1 MFLNSQSRIICW
13 LFFLI
18 FPFSAFAGET
28 GLVTFRLPDEPVIR
42 IGLATNARSISI
54 STADSQLTSA
64 TADEPSKF
72 LASNKISVSAR
83 AYRPPE
89 VEVYNLQIAG
99 IATADE
105 AESIARDV
113 REQMGETVV
122 TSQDSTANA
131 WRVVIGEAKPTLE
144 EAADFK
150 ETLSEKGFD
159 DVVIAASK
167 IKQPSVDAIALSD
180 KVKSTVLTNSTAG
193 SGIAAPPVLDPNL
206 REVIVKGGNFA
217 ANFSSLKP
225 ISFGSTNDRT
235 LPVSL
240 NGKKYR
246 GRIEV
251 SVNNR
256 GTLTVV
262 NVVKLEDYLRGV
274 VPNELGFPAPE
285 AQKAQAVAART
296 YAVRNIG
303 QFAVE
308 GFDLLPTT
316 RSQVYRGYSS
326 ENSNASQAVEAT
338 RGIVATYNGK
348 PINALYTS
356 TCGGR
361 TENVENIFD
370 TSEPYLRGVECSLEG
385 REQFESFLIKSTR
398 ETPKIEKES
407 NVELVRQASFLT
419 VNNFLISSTRLSDDY
434 FADAP
439 NETELRNWFGVI
451 AARIGTGMPVIN
463 SETAKPAN
471 FAATLAAMLYGAD
484 YADTLLSASDVN
496 YQLSFAD
503 GDKIPPN
510 MRANIAILLRDGWL
524 SLYSDATLRPEKSL
538 SRARILNTILRL
550 ADKKK
555 WLPALQTGTAKS
567 SELGKLVLQSGKISK
582 TFNVRPD
589 VFLFRQ
595 FGDQS
600 FAVRETALVGGEPV
614 SFHINSAGEVD
625 YLEVRPTTALT
636 TAEKMSPL
644 AFWNV
649 NLSSGAVQ
657 SRLSRYVR
665 GIGNLIDVRISKKG
679 FSRRA
684 IELEIVGSNGVKYLK
699 GGKIRSALRLKEQ
712 LFVLNKHYGANGQAV
727 SYNFT
732 GRGWGHGIG
741 MCQYGAFGLAKMG
754 VKYDRIIKHYYTGVD
769 LTKAY

>member
-1 MFLNSQSRIICW
+1 MILNFRRVIISA
-13 LFFLI
+13 I
-18 FPFSAFAGET
+18 FSSLWSFGAFANGT
-28 GLVTFRLPDEPVIR
+28 TPAIFRLSEEPLIR
-42 IGLATNARSISI
+42 IGLATNARSISL
-54 STADSQLTSA
+54 STVDSQLTSA
-64 TADEPSKF
+64 AAGEPSKF
-72 LASNKISVSAR
+72 LAINKINVSAR

-89 VEVYNLQIAG
+89 VEVYNLEIVG
-99 IATADE
+99 ITTLDE
-105 AESIARDV
+105 AESIAQEV
-113 REQMGETVV
+113 RGQTGETAVAAPDSVNNSWHIVV
-122 TSQDSTANA
+122 
-131 WRVVIGEAKPTLE
+131 GEAKPTLE

-159 DVVIAASK
+159 DVSIVANK
-167 IKQPSVDAIALSD
+167 TKQPSADALALSGNG
-180 KVKSTVLTNSTAG
+180 KVKSTVLTDPNF
-193 SGIAAPPVLDPNL
+193 INQPAALDPNL
-206 REVIVKGGNFA
+206 REVIIKGGNFA

-225 ISFGSTNDRT
+225 ISFGSTDEGNV
-235 LPVSL
+235 PVSL

-326 ENSNASQAVEAT
+326 ENQNASQAVEAT
-338 RGIVATYNGK
+338 RGIVATYDGK

-370 TSEPYLRGVECSLEG
+370 TAEPYLRGVECSLEG

-398 ETPKIEKES
+398 EMPKIEKES
-407 NVELVRQASFLT
+407 NVNLVRQSSFLA
-419 VNNFLISSTRLSDDY
+419 VNNFLISANRLSDDY
-434 FADAP
+434 FADTP
-439 NETELRNWFGVI
+439 NDTELRNWFGVI
-451 AARIGTGMPVIN
+451 ASRLGTAMPLIN
-463 SETAKPAN
+463 SETARPAN
-471 FAATLAAMLYGAD
+471 FATALATMLYGAD

-503 GDKIPPN
+503 GDKIPKTQ
-510 MRANIAILLRDGWL
+510 RANVAILLRDGWL
-524 SLYSDATLRPEKSL
+524 SLYSDATLRPEKSF

-555 WLPALQTGTAKS
+555 WFTALQTGTAKP
-567 SELGKLVLQSGKISK
+567 SELGKLLVGSGKTSK

-614 SFHINSAGEVD
+614 SFHTNQAGEVD
-625 YLEVRPTTALT
+625 YLEIRPTNGLT

-649 NLSSGAVQ
+649 NLSAGAVQ

-665 GIGNLIDVRISKKG
+665 GIGNLVDVRISKKG

-684 IELEIVGSNGVKYLK
+684 VELEIVGSNGVKYLK

-712 LFVLNKHYGANGQAV
+712 LFVLNKRYGANGQV
-727 SYNFT
+727 ISYNFT
-732 GRGWGHGIG
+732 GRGWGHGVG